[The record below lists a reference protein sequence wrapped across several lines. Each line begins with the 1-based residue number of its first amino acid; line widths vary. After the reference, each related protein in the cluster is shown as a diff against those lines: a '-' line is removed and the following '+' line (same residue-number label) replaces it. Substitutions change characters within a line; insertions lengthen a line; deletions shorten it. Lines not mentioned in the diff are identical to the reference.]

1 MSQLI
6 YFKLIKSAKKII
18 NQYHLDP
25 NVAIYL
31 LQRRLQWN
39 NTQLLMNY
47 RSLVPDE
54 VKRQYYSDLHQYCQ
68 GRPPQYIIGTAPFYG
83 YNFKVNSHVL
93 IPRQETEGLVDWVLK
108 EHSAKKIKVIDI
120 GTGSGAIAITL
131 KLQRP
136 DWDVTATDISVKAL
150 QVAKM
155 NAKAHCVDIN
165 FKRCDLFKGLKRHAF
180 NVIISNPPYVAPE
193 EKKYMDKDVIQFE
206 PHLALFA
213 GNHGLSMYNRIA
225 NSFRKIIR
233 PQGELYLEIGF
244 RQGKAI
250 KKIFR
255 AHDSDLQLKIRKDL
269 AGRPRMVKV
278 FKS

>member
-1 MSQLI
+1 MKRLV
-6 YFKLIKSAKKII
+6 YFKLIKNAKGII

-47 RSLVPDE
+47 RNLVPDG
-54 VKRQYYSDLHQYCQ
+54 VKQQYYSDLRQYCQ
-68 GRPPQYIIGTAPFYG
+68 GKPPQYIIGTAPFYG
-83 YNFKVNSHVL
+83 YNFKVDSRVL

-108 EHSAKKIKVIDI
+108 EHSAKKIKVVDM

-136 DWDVTATDISVKAL
+136 GWEVTATDVSIKAL

-155 NAKAHCVDIN
+155 NAKAHHVNIN
-165 FKRCDLFKGLKRHAF
+165 FKHCDLFKGLKNHAF
-180 NVIISNPPYVAPE
+180 DIIISNPPYVAPE
-193 EKKYMDKDVIQFE
+193 EKEYMDKDVIQFE

-213 GNHGLSMYNRIA
+213 KNHGLSMYNRIA
-225 NSFRKIIR
+225 NSFRRVIK
-233 PQGELYLEIGF
+233 PGGELYLEMGF
-244 RQGKAI
+244 RQRRAI
-250 KKIFR
+250 KKIFH
-255 AHDSDLQLKIRKDL
+255 AYDSDLRLKIRKDL
-269 AGRPRMVKV
+269 AGHPRMVKV
-278 FKS
+278 FKP